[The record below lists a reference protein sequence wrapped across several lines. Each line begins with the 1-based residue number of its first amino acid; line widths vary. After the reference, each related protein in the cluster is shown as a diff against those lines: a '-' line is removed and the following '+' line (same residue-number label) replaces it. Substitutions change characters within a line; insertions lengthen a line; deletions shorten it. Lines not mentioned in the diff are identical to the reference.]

1 MYSFFL
7 AFFQLDSSSSPCF
20 TSISVI
26 ATTGAT
32 EELAQF
38 LPTLPL
44 CGLVQDL
51 KYKYLSP
58 LKVRDSATKVS
69 CDLNMRNRMGVL
81 NTAYI
86 RFCASFDDRAR
97 DLMMV
102 VKAFC
107 KRHQLTDHGGDH
119 LNNYSLVGSTCIDM
133 ES

>member
-1 MYSFFL
+1 M
-7 AFFQLDSSSSPCF
+7 
-20 TSISVI
+20 
-26 ATTGAT
+26 
-32 EELAQF
+32 
-38 LPTLPL
+38 
-44 CGLVQDL
+44 
-51 KYKYLSP
+51 
-58 LKVRDSATKVS
+58 S

-119 LNNYSLVGSTCIDM
+119 LNNYSLVGSTCIDF

>member
-1 MYSFFL
+1 M
-7 AFFQLDSSSSPCF
+7 
-20 TSISVI
+20 
-26 ATTGAT
+26 
-32 EELAQF
+32 
-38 LPTLPL
+38 
-44 CGLVQDL
+44 
-51 KYKYLSP
+51 
-58 LKVRDSATKVS
+58 RDSATKVS

-86 RFCASFDDRAR
+86 RFCARFDDRAR

-133 ES
+133 ESFFSSR